1 MGGHSLQIHR
11 SFSKAV
17 HRRAARA
24 EVAPSS
30 LIEGRPHAW
39 GPPVESPPGPDLR
52 VCHERRENL
61 CESVGRALGRLAG
74 LGPSEQLP
82 VAIGTTSAL
91 VVDRLLAAR
100 HPVVPIHPNA
110 FNAARPRWGASR
122 AKSDPGDSY
131 KLADYLPITDEIS
144 VELSVA
150 RRAEREFAGPSGA
163 IVRPSP
169 TVTDGDRR

>member
-1 MGGHSLQIHR
+1 MIIRASPSG
-11 SFSKAV
+11 KAGIDAV
-17 HRRAARA
+17 
-24 EVAPSS
+24 
-30 LIEGRPHAW
+30 I
-39 GPPVESPPGPDLR
+39 
-52 VCHERRENL
+52 
-61 CESVGRALGRLAG
+61 GRLAG

-82 VAIGTTSAL
+82 VAIETTSAL

-110 FNAARPRWGASR
+110 SNAARPRWGASR
-122 AKSDPGDSY
+122 ATSDPGDSY
-131 KLADYLPITDEIS
+131 KLADYLPITD
-144 VELSVA
+144 ELSVA